1 MTYCHTG
8 LLKPKEHR
16 CTQKV
21 TSVDSELDGDVFLK
35 NRLGKLQPKWKLVG
49 TKVFSMLWDS
59 CSARKA
65 WCFLGDVAG
74 ETEIFAFS
82 VRITAHCSV

>member
-1 MTYCHTG
+1 MTYCHAG

-21 TSVDSELDGDVFLK
+21 TSVDSELDGDVSLQ
-35 NRLGKLQPKWKLVG
+35 NGLSKLQPEWKLVG
-49 TKVFSMLWDS
+49 TKVSSTLWDP
-59 CSARKA
+59 CSARRA

-74 ETEIFAFS
+74 ETEIFAFHM
-82 VRITAHCSV
+82 RITAHCSL